1 MSVEGAGAPTG
12 GPQSGPLPSLDLW
25 VGSYTADSSG
35 DAEGIGRLH
44 VAAGVPRWAGLAAAT
59 PSPSFLARHPTLPLL
74 YAVGE
79 AAQTVAAF
87 HVRESGRL
95 RPAGPAWQ
103 AGASACHVA
112 VDPRGRYLVV
122 CCWGDGQVLLYELD
136 AAGAIRNRLAAPAA
150 RDPHARA
157 QEPGGQQP
165 GDRQSRA
172 HAALILPD
180 GRVATTDLGFDL
192 LRVWRYEPTVGLVVD
207 HEVVFP
213 ECSEPRHLVRHPSGR
228 ILVVGEA
235 SATVFVL
242 AETSDGCF
250 AIESSSPATRKGEH
264 AGPAAE
270 ISLGADGR
278 VAHVGIRGTNRIA
291 TLAVHDDGSRLEP
304 LADVDCGGETPR
316 HHWESG
322 PLLLVANQGSSTV
335 TAFRLDAATGVPAQ
349 LLATEQVAS
358 PAFLLPFNE
367 ALVE

>member
-1 MSVEGAGAPTG
+1 MTTQSAALPGVDSSVDLGVDPGVD
-12 GPQSGPLPSLDLW
+12 PSVDLW
-25 VGSYTADSSG
+25 VGTYTADSAG
-35 DAEGIGRLH
+35 AAEGIGTLH
-44 VAAGVPRWAGLAAAT
+44 VEAGVPKWTGLAVEA
-59 PSPSFLARHPTLPLL
+59 PSPSFLARHPTLPLV

-79 AAQTVAAF
+79 SAQTVAAF
-87 HVRESGRL
+87 HVRRGGRL
-95 RPAGPAWQ
+95 QPAEEPWE

-112 VDPRGRYLVV
+112 VDPQGRYLVV

-136 AAGAIRNRLAAPAA
+136 ADGMIQNRLPAA
-150 RDPHARA
+150 AALDPHAAHASAR
-157 QEPGGQQP
+157 PT
-165 GDRQSRA
+165 RA

-192 LRVWRYEPTVGLVVD
+192 LRVWRYEPGVSLVPD
-207 HEVVFP
+207 HTVVFP
-213 ECSEPRHLVRHPSGR
+213 RNAEPRHLVLHPSGR

-250 AIESSSPATRKGEH
+250 AIESNFPATQGGEN

-291 TLAVHDDGSRLEP
+291 TLAVHDDGRRLEP

-322 PLLLVANQGSSTV
+322 QLLLVANQGSSTV
-335 TAFRLDAATGVPAQ
+335 AAFRLDAATGVPAY
-349 LLATEQVAS
+349 LLATAPVAS
-358 PAFLLPFNE
+358 PAFLLPFVT
-367 ALVE
+367 AAS